1 MILSRRTFLKSSLA
15 LAGVTSLSA
24 AASPLLRAVL
34 NEDNSYRAVYLNKYR
49 QTQLIELLAK
59 QLHIYLDSD
68 IHDRAIDCVE
78 MFDDEGVIYQQLA
91 NLLAKSAINLNLT
104 NMHRYQDQQ
113 VLLTTFLND
122 LTSKTPID
130 GYVSFGLPSGNFDPI
145 SHVPKVNGTKF
156 TVTQTVPT
164 LFTPLERADF
174 VGISSPTEVS
184 QDDIGIVNQHQ
195 TQFAALYDGPH
206 NYSQKEFS
214 ALMQRLIS
222 TMPNNGYLAMRL
234 FDVRQPIDN
243 HFVSVFNDWSNL
255 LSGKSWQEAKAQ
267 RARLQ
272 SIQAWHSEVAKFGF
286 RIKNTHSLAPDSVL
300 PEYLAI
306 YEKV

>member
-15 LAGVTSLSA
+15 LAGVSTLSA

-34 NEDNSYRAVYLNKYR
+34 NENNSYRAIYLNKYR

-59 QLHIYLDSD
+59 QLHIYPDSN
-68 IHDRAIDCVE
+68 IHDRVINYVE

-91 NLLAKSAINLNLT
+91 NLLTKNAINLNLT

-113 VLLTTFLND
+113 VRLTAFLDD
-122 LTSKTPID
+122 LTSTTPID
-130 GYVSFGLPSGNFDPI
+130 GYISFGLPSGNFDPI
-145 SHVPKVNGTKF
+145 CHVAKVNGAKF
-156 TVTQTVPT
+156 TVTQKTPT

-174 VGISSPTEVS
+174 IGTSSPIELNH
-184 QDDIGIVNQHQ
+184 DDLSMINTHQ
-195 TQFAALYDGPH
+195 TQFAAVYDGPH
-206 NYSQKEFS
+206 NYSQKVFS
-214 ALMQRLIS
+214 ALMKNLMN
-222 TMPNNGYLAMRL
+222 TLPNNGYLAMRL
-234 FDVRQPIDN
+234 FDVKQPIDN

-267 RARLQ
+267 RARMQ
-272 SIQAWHSEVAKFGF
+272 SIQAWHNEVAQFGF
-286 RIKNTHSLAPDSVL
+286 RVKNVHALAPDSVL

>member
-15 LAGVTSLSA
+15 FAGVTTLSA

-34 NEDNSYRAVYLNKYR
+34 NENNSYHAVYLNKYR
-49 QTQLIELLAK
+49 QTKLNELLAK
-59 QLHIYLDSD
+59 QLHLYLDSD
-68 IHDRAIDCVE
+68 IHTQAINCVE
-78 MFDDEGVIYQQLA
+78 MFEDEGVIYQQLA
-91 NLLAKSAINLNLT
+91 NLLSKSAINLNLT

-113 VLLTTFLND
+113 LLLTTFLND
-122 LTSKTPID
+122 LTSKKTID
-130 GYVSFGLPSGNFDPI
+130 GYISFGLPSGNFDPI
-145 SHVPKVNGTKF
+145 SHVPKVNGTKL
-156 TVTQTVPT
+156 TVTQAVPP
-164 LFTPLERADF
+164 LFSPLERADF
-174 VGISSPTEVS
+174 VGISSPIEVS
-184 QDDIGIVNQHQ
+184 SDDIGALNQHQ

-206 NYSQKEFS
+206 NYSKTEFN
-214 ALMQRLIS
+214 ALMQRLVN
-222 TMPNNGYLAMRL
+222 TMPNNGFLAMRL

-267 RARLQ
+267 RTRLQ
-272 SIQAWHSEVAKFGF
+272 SIQAWHSEVAQFGF
-286 RIKNTHSLAPDSVL
+286 HIKKTHALAPDSVL